1 MPEYTIKVKITQSE
15 INDWLADLTNEMR
28 DLAFSELLDQTGVDN
43 VSEESQPAKRIF
55 GKMKKEVKA
64 HMPKLIDKALKEVQ
78 RLASGSLISDVMY
91 DGLLYEEVDT
101 KALTDVYKRT
111 VKELVNSPQI
121 MKEAEKHEKQV
132 RIMKLAELRRL
143 AEQLNVEVDIPAQ

>member
-43 VSEESQPAKRIF
+43 VSEKSQPAKRIF